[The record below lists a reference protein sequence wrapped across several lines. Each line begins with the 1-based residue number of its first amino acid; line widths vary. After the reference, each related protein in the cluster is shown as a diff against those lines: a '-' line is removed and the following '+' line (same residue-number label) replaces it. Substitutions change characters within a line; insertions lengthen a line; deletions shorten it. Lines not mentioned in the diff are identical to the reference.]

1 MKEIK
6 KKIGDMLVEM
16 GQITQAQ
23 LNEALRRQKVS
34 GKRLGEILIEDG
46 LITEDDILSLLEIQ
60 LGIKRIYLEEVN
72 AEEKAYSSIPENL
85 ARKYTLIPIDIVD
98 EKIHVVM
105 SDPLNIFAIDDV
117 RIASGYEVEPFIS
130 SKEEIEKAIA
140 KYYAGQGVQ
149 KAAEE
154 LQQEHLSKD
163 KKENEKEKEKESKEF
178 DEIKNAPV
186 VKLVDTIIANAA
198 RARASDIHI
207 EPFESHL
214 KVRYRIDG
222 ELQEVLKA
230 PKETAPAMITRI
242 KILANLNIAEK
253 RIPQDGRIL
262 TVVDGNS
269 IDLRVSVLP
278 TIHGEKIVIRIL
290 KRDSFL
296 LGKEQLGLDDDDMEK
311 LNRIIKSPH
320 GIILVTGPTGSG
332 KSTTLYTILSDLNSP
347 DKNIVT
353 VEDPVEYMLEGI
365 NQVNVNVKAGLT
377 FAAGL
382 RSILRQ
388 DPDIIMIGEIRDS
401 ETAEIAVRAAITGH
415 LVLSTIHTNDAP
427 STVTRLVDMGI
438 EPYLVSTSLS
448 GVVAQRLVRKICP
461 YCKMEYEAS
470 EHEKHILGFEKGAK
484 LKLYKGQGCVN
495 CNNSGYRGRMGVFE
509 IMEIDR
515 EIREKIIN
523 SKDVDQIGEAARLNG
538 MKTLQDYCRNLV
550 IRGETTVDELVKT
563 AFLKD

>member
-1 MKEIK
+1 MKEMK
-6 KKIGDMLVEM
+6 KRIGDMLVEM
-16 GQITQAQ
+16 GQITQSQ
-23 LNEALRRQKVS
+23 LNEALRRQKIS
-34 GKRLGEILIEDG
+34 GKRLGEILIDDG
-46 LITEDDILSLLEIQ
+46 LINEDDMISLLEIQ
-60 LGIKRIYLEEVN
+60 LDIKRIYLEEVN
-72 AEEKAYSSIPENL
+72 AEEKAYSLIPESL
-85 ARKYTLIPIDIVD
+85 ARKYSLIPIDIVD
-98 EKIHVVM
+98 NKILVVM
-105 SDPLNIFAIDDV
+105 NDPLNIFAIDDV
-117 RIASGYEVEPFIS
+117 KIASGYEVEPSIS
-130 SKEEIEKAIA
+130 SKEEIDKAIA

-163 KKENEKEKEKESKEF
+163 KKENEKEKEKEMKAL

-186 VKLVDTIIANAA
+186 VKLVDTIIANAV

-207 EPFESHL
+207 EPFETHL
-214 KVRYRIDG
+214 RVRYRVDG

-230 PKETAPAMITRI
+230 PKETAPALITRI

-262 TVVDGNS
+262 TAVDENS

-278 TIHGEKIVIRIL
+278 TIHGEKTVIRIL

-296 LGKEQLGLDDDDMEK
+296 VGKEQLGLEKDDMEK
-311 LNRIIKSPH
+311 LDRIIKSPH

-388 DPDIIMIGEIRDS
+388 DPDIIMIGEIRDG

-461 YCKMEYEAS
+461 YCKIEYEAS
-470 EHEKHILGFEKGAK
+470 EHEKHILGIEKGAN
-484 LKLYKGQGCVN
+484 LKLFKGQGCVN

-515 EIREKIIN
+515 DIREKIIN
-523 SKDVDQIGEAARLNG
+523 SNDVDQINEAAKING

-550 IRGETTVDELVKT
+550 NRGDTTIDELIKI